1 VLVRPR
7 LGIPLVLAALVVAS
21 TAVRSIAWWHKAT
34 PSYFPDEYLYAELAR
49 SLADTGQ
56 PLVRGAGTG
65 FPSLLQPLLTAP
77 LWLFHDVALSYH
89 LVQVLATLVM
99 SLVVVPVYLLAR
111 RLGLGGGAGLAC
123 AAFALAVPDFL
134 YASRIL
140 AEPFG
145 YPIALAAVLVGTVAL
160 AGGGRRWQV
169 GFVVLVALAVLTRVQ
184 FMVLPV
190 AYVAAIALV
199 GLRERALR
207 RVAREQTIVLAVFG
221 VGLLAS
227 VARPSVVGQYGAFLD
242 IGVDPRLAERLATNG
257 FGLGYAC
264 GWLLVP
270 GAVLGGVLAVARP
283 RSRTELAFAGISV
296 GFTLGL
302 LAEASLWGDVDLIQE
317 RYFFYC
323 LPLVALLFALYVSRG
338 WPHRRALAL
347 LAAGV
352 LAVVAVVPV
361 TFATAATMKI
371 QSPFLFGAFRLEQA
385 LESPGYGA
393 LAVAATVSVLVG
405 VMLACSLFPGSSAA
419 IALALATVFCGLASL
434 GAAALDLEGTQ
445 RVRDT
450 FLPAERSWI
459 DDAGLEDVAL
469 LHAFPLTGDTYQQLF
484 WNRSVDSLLLG
495 PRVATPDAYRVERV
509 SIGPDGTLLAGGRPV
524 VRPLVIDEYGGRID
538 LRGARAVASAPT
550 HRLWRPVG
558 VPRVALMA
566 EGYYADGWLGRDG
579 ALRVWPST
587 SSGRVAGRL
596 SFAVTP
602 STPMNLALQAP
613 GGRLTYRV
621 VPDRQTRITVPVCG
635 VGPWAATFSV
645 DRSTWND
652 GRWVST
658 RATTPTWTPDP
669 RACRS

>member
-7 LGIPLVLAALVVAS
+7 LGIGLALTALVVAS
-21 TAVRSIAWWHKAT
+21 TLVRSIAWWHKAT
-34 PSYFPDEYLYAELAR
+34 PSYFPDEYLYAELSR
-49 SLADTGQ
+49 SLADSGL

-65 FPSLLQPLLTAP
+65 FPSLLQPVLTAP

-89 LVQVLATLVM
+89 LVQVLATFAM

-111 RLGLGGGAGLAC
+111 RLGLGAGVGLAC

-145 YPIALAAVLVGTVAL
+145 YPIALAAVLAGTVAL
-160 AGGGRRWQV
+160 AGGGKRWQV
-169 GFVVLVALAVLTRVQ
+169 VFVVLVGLAVLTRVQ

-190 AYVAAIALV
+190 AYLAAIAVV
-199 GLRERALR
+199 GLRARALTR
-207 RVAREQTIVLAVFG
+207 IAREQTVVLAVLG
-221 VGLLAS
+221 LALLAS
-227 VARPSVVGQYGAFLD
+227 VARPGVVGQYGAFLD

-270 GAVLGGVLAVARP
+270 GALLGAVLGVARP
-283 RSRTELAFAGISV
+283 RSRAELAFAALAT

-317 RYFFYC
+317 RYFFYG
-323 LPLVALLFALYVSRG
+323 LPLVALLFALYASRG

-347 LAAGV
+347 LAVGV
-352 LAVVAVVPV
+352 LAIVAAVPV

-371 QSPFLFGAFRLEQA
+371 QSPFLFGAFRLERA
-385 LESPGYGA
+385 LESPGNGA
-393 LAVAATVSVLVG
+393 LVVALTVSALVA
-405 VMLACSLFPGSSAA
+405 VMLACSRLPVNGPV
-419 IALALATVFCGLASL
+419 IALALATAFCALASL
-434 GAAALDLEGTQ
+434 GAAALDLEGTRQ
-445 RVRDT
+445 VRDR

-459 DDAGLEDVAL
+459 DEAGLDDVAL

-509 SIGPDGTLLAGGRPV
+509 SIAKDGTLLSGGEPV
-524 VRPLVIDEYGGRID
+524 VRPLVIDEYGGLLE
-538 LRGARAVASAPT
+538 LRAARAVASAPT

-558 VPRVALMA
+558 IPRVALMA
-566 EGYYADGWLGRDG
+566 EGYYGDGWLGREG

-596 SFAVTP
+596 RFVVTP
-602 STPMNLALQAP
+602 DERLNLRLRSP
-613 GGRLTYRV
+613 GGTRTYRLA
-621 VPDRQTRITVPVCG
+621 PDRPLQVTIPVCS
-635 VGPWAATFSV
+635 VGPWAATFTS
-645 DRSTWND
+645 DRSAWND

-658 RATTPTWTPDP
+658 RATAPTWTPDP
-669 RACRS
+669 GACRS